1 MDKKYYWLKL
11 KEDFFQDVRMKKLR
25 KVAGGDTYTIIYLK
39 LQLLSIKN
47 NGVLIYNGFL
57 ETIEEEFALA
67 IDEDVQN
74 VKMTLAFLFTNK
86 LIEEVESNKFLM
98 TETVKCIGSE
108 TASAERVRNFR
119 KQENEKNQKLTYS
132 NNENEYD
139 LCKNALHCNSVVT
152 NCNAVVTKCN
162 TVVTKCNTEKREDID
177 KREDKEID
185 KKQEK
190 KQKLEQ
196 MFEVFWGLYPKK
208 INKRQCFT
216 AFCNIKGLEK
226 EFESIIK
233 ALKEDRS
240 SEQWQRDNGK
250 FIPYPLTWLHQERWK
265 SIFEAPNGL
274 PYYMREE
281 SRPEHKEDDEET
293 KNLAMQLFNE
303 KR

>member
-1 MDKKYYWLKL
+1 MSNYDSTKFYWLQL
-11 KEDFFQDVRMKKLR
+11 KEDFFDEDAIDWLEEQPNGKEYSLF
-25 KVAGGDTYTIIYLK
+25 YLK
-39 LQLLSIKN
+39 LCLKSLRTNGILIRKVGTLLVPYDHIKLGELTKTN
-47 NGVLIYNGFL
+47 PDTVLIAMELLMKIGLVEKLENGEL
-57 ETIEEEFALA
+57 YLTQVSDL
-67 IDEDVQN
+67 
-74 VKMTLAFLFTNK
+74 
-86 LIEEVESNKFLM
+86 
-98 TETVKCIGSE
+98 IGSQSK
-108 TASAERVRNFR
+108 SAFKKQQQLAKKSLNLITNDDRV
-119 KQENEKNQKLTYS
+119 EKIPPHGGKNSTPIVEKLPP
-132 NNENEYD
+132 
-139 LCKNALHCNSVVT
+139 KI
-152 NCNAVVTKCN
+152 
-162 TVVTKCNTEKREDID
+162 DIELELD
-177 KREDKEID
+177 KEIEID

-196 MFEVFWGLYPKK
+196 MFEAFWVLYPKK

-265 SIFEAPNGL
+265 STFEAPNGL
-274 PYYMREE
+274 PYYMRDE

-293 KNLAMQLFNE
+293 KMLAMQLFNE

>member
-47 NGVLIYNGFL
+47 NGVLIYNGYL

-74 VKMTLAFLFTNK
+74 VKMTLAFLFANK

-98 TETVKCIGSE
+98 TETIKCIGSE
-108 TASAERVRNFR
+108 TAAAERMRNHR
-119 KQENEKNQKLTYS
+119 KQENDKNQKLTYS

-139 LCKNALHCNSVVT
+139 LCKNASHCYTDVT
-152 NCNAVVTKCN
+152 NCYADVASCY
-162 TVVTKCNTEKREDID
+162 TEKREDID
-177 KREDKEID
+177 KREDIEID

-196 MFEVFWGLYPKK
+196 MFEAFWVLYPKK

-265 SIFEAPNGL
+265 STFEAPNGL

-281 SRPEHKEDDEET
+281 SRPEHKDDDEET
-293 KNLAMQLFNE
+293 KMLAMQLFNE

>member
-47 NGVLIYNGFL
+47 NGVLIYNGYL

-67 IDEDVQN
+67 IDEDIQN
-74 VKMTLAFLFTNK
+74 VKMTLAFLFANK
-86 LIEEVESNKFLM
+86 LIEEVEKNKFLM

-108 TASAERVRNFR
+108 TASAERMRNHR
-119 KQENEKNQKLTYS
+119 KQENDKNQKLTYS

-139 LCKNALHCNSVVT
+139 LCKNASHCYTDVT
-152 NCNAVVTKCN
+152 NCYADVTSCY
-162 TVVTKCNTEKREDID
+162 TEKREDID

-265 SIFEAPNGL
+265 STFEAPNGL

-293 KNLAMQLFNE
+293 KMLAMHLFNE

>member
-25 KVAGGDTYTIIYLK
+25 KIAGGDTYTIIYLK

-86 LIEEVESNKFLM
+86 LIEEIEKNKFLM
-98 TETVKCIGSE
+98 TETIKCIGSE
-108 TASAERVRNFR
+108 TAAAERMRNHR
-119 KQENEKNQKLTYS
+119 KQENDKNQKLTCS

-139 LCKNALHCNSVVT
+139 LCKNASHCYTNVT
-152 NCNAVVTKCN
+152 NCYADVTNCY
-162 TVVTKCNTEKREDID
+162 TEKREDID
-177 KREDKEID
+177 KSKDIEID

-190 KQKLEQ
+190 KQKFEQ
-196 MFEVFWGLYPKK
+196 MFEAFWAIYPKK

-216 AFCNIKGLEK
+216 AFYNIKGLEK

-233 ALKEDRS
+233 ALKKDRS

-265 SIFEAPNGL
+265 STFEAPNGL

-281 SRPEHKEDDEET
+281 SRPEHEEVDEET
-293 KNLAMQLFNE
+293 KMLAIQLFNE

>member
-47 NGVLIYNGFL
+47 NGVLIYNGYL

-67 IDEDVQN
+67 IDEDIQN
-74 VKMTLAFLFTNK
+74 VKMTLAFLFANK
-86 LIEEVESNKFLM
+86 LIEEVEKNKFLM
-98 TETVKCIGSE
+98 TETIKCIGSE
-108 TASAERVRNFR
+108 TAAAERMRNHR

-139 LCKNALHCNSVVT
+139 LCKNALHCYTDVT
-152 NCNAVVTKCN
+152 NCYADVTSCY
-162 TVVTKCNTEKREDID
+162 TEKREDID

-196 MFEVFWGLYPKK
+196 MFEAFWVLYPKK
-208 INKRQCFT
+208 INKRQCLT

-265 SIFEAPNGL
+265 STFEAPNGL
-274 PYYMREE
+274 PYYMRDE

-293 KNLAMQLFNE
+293 KMLAMQLFNE

>member
-11 KEDFFQDVRMKKLR
+11 KEDFFQDVRIKKLR
-25 KVAGGDTYTIIYLK
+25 RVAGGDTYTIIYLK

-47 NGVLIYNGFL
+47 NGVLIYNGYL

-67 IDEDVQN
+67 IDEDIQN

-86 LIEEVESNKFLM
+86 LIEEVEKNKFLM
-98 TETVKCIGSE
+98 TETIKCIGSE
-108 TASAERVRNFR
+108 TAAAERMRNHR

-132 NNENEYD
+132 KNENEYD
-139 LCKNALHCNSVVT
+139 LCKNALHCYNDVT
-152 NCNAVVTKCN
+152 NCYADVTNCY
-162 TVVTKCNTEKREDID
+162 TEKREDID

-196 MFEVFWGLYPKK
+196 MFEAFWVLYPKK

-265 SIFEAPNGL
+265 STFEAPNGL
-274 PYYMREE
+274 PYYMRDE

-293 KNLAMQLFNE
+293 KMLAMQLFNE

>member
-1 MDKKYYWLKL
+1 MSNYDSTKFYWLQL
-11 KEDFFQDVRMKKLR
+11 KEDFFDEDAIDWLEEQPNGKEYSLF
-25 KVAGGDTYTIIYLK
+25 YLK
-39 LQLLSIKN
+39 LCLKSLRTNGILVRKVGTMLVPYDHIKL
-47 NGVLIYNGFL
+47 GELTKTSPDTVLIAMNLLMKIGLVEKLENGEL
-57 ETIEEEFALA
+57 YLTQVSDL
-67 IDEDVQN
+67 
-74 VKMTLAFLFTNK
+74 
-86 LIEEVESNKFLM
+86 
-98 TETVKCIGSE
+98 IGSQSK
-108 TASAERVRNFR
+108 SAFKKQQQLAKKSLNLITNDDRV
-119 KQENEKNQKLTYS
+119 EKIPPQGG
-132 NNENEYD
+132 
-139 LCKNALHCNSVVT
+139 KNSTPIV
-152 NCNAVVTKCN
+152 
-162 TVVTKCNTEKREDID
+162 EKIPPKIDI
-177 KREDKEID
+177 ELELDKEIKID

-208 INKRQCFT
+208 IDKKHCLT

-265 SIFEAPNGL
+265 STFEAPNGL
-274 PYYMREE
+274 PYYMRDE

-293 KNLAMQLFNE
+293 KMLAIQLFNE